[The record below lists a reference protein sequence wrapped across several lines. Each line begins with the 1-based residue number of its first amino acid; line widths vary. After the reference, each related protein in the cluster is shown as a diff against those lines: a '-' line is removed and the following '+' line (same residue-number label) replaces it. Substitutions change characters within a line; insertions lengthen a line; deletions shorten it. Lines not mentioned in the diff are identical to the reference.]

1 MYSYLKEID
10 LDAANRIH
18 PNDTQR
24 IKRNENLQRNR
35 EANVHSSKRNM
46 SKKHP
51 LIEKSSILQ
60 LSIIPKDLDAHRNLI
75 ARRFQNMIEEGLVE
89 EVENILKL
97 PEVDHDS
104 QSMKSVGYRQV
115 CEFLRDEIDHDV
127 MMEKSNKRNKAVIKE
142 TDYLAERLEKFNK
155 YGQ

>member
-1 MYSYLKEID
+1 
-10 LDAANRIH
+10 
-18 PNDTQR
+18 
-24 IKRNENLQRNR
+24 
-35 EANVHSSKRNM
+35 M

-75 ARRFQNMIEEGLVE
+75 AQRFQKMIKEGLVE
-89 EVENILKL
+89 EVENILKI
-97 PEVDHDS
+97 PEVDHES

-127 MMEKSNKRNKAVIKE
+127 MMERSNKRNKAVIKE

-155 YGQ
+155 YG